1 MDMRDRGYFSHNS
14 PTYGSPFT
22 MINNFGI
29 RFRAAGENIAQGQA
43 TPQVVVTAWMNSPGH
58 RANILSTNFTE
69 IGVGYAAGGP
79 GRHYW
84 TQMFIR
90 R

>member
-1 MDMRDRGYFSHNS
+1 
-14 PTYGSPFT
+14 

-29 RFRAAGENIAQGQA
+29 RFSAAGENIAQGQA

-69 IGVGYAAGGP
+69 IGVGYAAGGS